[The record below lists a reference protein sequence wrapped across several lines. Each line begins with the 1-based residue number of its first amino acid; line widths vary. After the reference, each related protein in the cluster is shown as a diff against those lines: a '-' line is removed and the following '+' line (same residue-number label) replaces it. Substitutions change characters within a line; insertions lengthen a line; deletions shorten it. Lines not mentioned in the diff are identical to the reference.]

1 MSVELTHYLGIGYKL
16 DYDSNIEKID
26 KFLDEHKEY
35 EEYSFLNPNADKP
48 GLQII
53 VDGMNGNYIY
63 VIYVLKKT
71 EQDDLYSSGSDFSM
85 RMFDLTDEYHGEYA
99 VCDLY
104 KEIFGEYYDGDD
116 APCLVS
122 FFHCT

>member
-1 MSVELTHYLGIGYKL
+1 MSVDLTHYLGIGFEL
-16 DYDSNIEKID
+16 DYDSNIEKVD
-26 KFLDEHKEY
+26 AFLDEHP
-35 EEYSFLNPNADKP
+35 EYSDYKHLNPNADKP

-53 VDGMNGNYIY
+53 TDGMNGNYIY
-63 VIYVLKKT
+63 ILYVLKKV
-71 EQDDLYSSGSDFSM
+71 EDEALYSSSADFSM
-85 RMFDLTDEYHGEYA
+85 HVFDLVNHHGTDE
-99 VCDLY
+99 VWDLY

>member
-1 MSVELTHYLGIGYKL
+1 MSVEITHYLGIGYKL
-16 DYDSNIEKID
+16 DYDENIEKVD
-26 KFLDEHKEY
+26 AFLDEHP
-35 EEYSFLNPNADKP
+35 EYSDYEHLNPNADKP
-48 GLQII
+48 GLQIV

-63 VIYVLKKT
+63 LLYVLNKV
-71 EQDDLYSSGSDFSM
+71 EQDDLYSSGTDFSI
-85 RMFDLTDEYHGEYA
+85 RIFDIADCHAVDA

-104 KEIFGEYYDGDD
+104 KEVFGEYYDGDD

>member
-1 MSVELTHYLGIGYKL
+1 MSIELTHYLGIGYKL
-16 DYDSNIEKID
+16 DYDSNIEKIEN
-26 KFLDEHKEY
+26 FLDEH
-35 EEYSFLNPNADKP
+35 EEYDEYSADSP

-53 VDGMNGNYIY
+53 TDGMNGDYIY
-63 VIYVLKKT
+63 IMYVLKKV
-71 EQDDLYSSGSDFSM
+71 EQDDLYSVDTDFSM
-85 RMFDLTDEYHGEYA
+85 RIFDLADLDHCHAFDA

-104 KEIFGEYYDGDD
+104 KDIFGEHYDGDD

>member
-1 MSVELTHYLGIGYKL
+1 MSSSLTHYLGIGYKL
-16 DYDSNIEKID
+16 DYDENIEKID
-26 KFLDEHKEY
+26 NFLEEHL
-35 EEYSFLNPNADKP
+35 EYSAYHFQNPNADKP

-53 VDGMNGNYIY
+53 TDGMNGNYIY
-63 VIYVLKKT
+63 IIYVLKKSR
-71 EQDDLYSSGSDFSM
+71 QDELYSSSSDFSM
-85 RMFDLTDEYHGEYA
+85 RMFDLEDEYYGEYA

>member
-16 DYDSNIEKID
+16 DYDSNIEKIEA
-26 KFLDEHKEY
+26 FLDKHPF
-35 EEYSFLNPNADKP
+35 EYSEYRHLNPNADEP
-48 GLQII
+48 GLQIVI
-53 VDGMNGNYIY
+53 DGMNGNYIY
-63 VIYVLKKT
+63 LLYVLNKV
-71 EQDDLYSSGSDFSM
+71 EQDDLYSNGSGFSYCVADM
-85 RMFDLTDEYHGEYA
+85 VDCHETCA

-104 KEIFGEYYDGDD
+104 KEVFGEYYDGDD

>member
-1 MSVELTHYLGIGYKL
+1 MSVSLTHYLGIGYKL
-16 DYDSNIEKID
+16 DYDSNIDKID
-26 KFLDEHKEY
+26 AFLDEHP
-35 EEYSFLNPNADKP
+35 EYSKYEDLNPNAYKE

-53 VDGMNGNYIY
+53 TDGMNGNYIY
-63 VIYVLKKT
+63 LLYVLKRVK
-71 EQDDLYSSGSDFSM
+71 EYDLYSSSADFSK
-85 RMFDLTDEYHGEYA
+85 RIVDLADCHATYA

-104 KEIFGEYYDGDD
+104 KDIFGEYYDGDD

>member
-16 DYDSNIEKID
+16 DYDKNYKKID
-26 KFLDEHKEY
+26 AFLGEHP
-35 EEYSFLNPNADKP
+35 EYSAYDFENPNADKP

-53 VDGMNGNYIY
+53 IDGMNGNYIY
-63 VIYVLKKT
+63 IMYVLKKV
-71 EQDDLYSSGSDFSM
+71 EQDELYSSGADFDM
-85 RMFDLTDEYHGEYA
+85 RIFDIADHPGAQEVYNL
-99 VCDLY
+99 C

>member
-16 DYDSNIEKID
+16 DYDSNVEKIEA
-26 KFLDEHKEY
+26 FLDKHP
-35 EEYSFLNPNADKP
+35 EYSEYKYLNPNADRP
-48 GLQII
+48 GLQIV
-53 VDGMNGNYIY
+53 VDSMNGNYIY
-63 VIYVLKKT
+63 LLYVLKKV
-71 EQDDLYSSGSDFSM
+71 EQDDLYSSDSDFSYRVVDM
-85 RMFDLTDEYHGEYA
+85 VDCHETSA

-104 KEIFGEYYDGDD
+104 REVFGEYYDGDD

>member
-1 MSVELTHYLGIGYKL
+1 MSVGLTHYLGIGIKL
-16 DYDSNIEKID
+16 DYDTNEEKIED
-26 KFLDEHKEY
+26 FLDKHP
-35 EEYSFLNPNADKP
+35 EYSDYKHLNPNADKP

-63 VIYVLKKT
+63 LMYVLNKV
-71 EQDDLYSSGSDFSM
+71 EQDDLYSSCTNFSI
-85 RMFDLTDEYHGEYA
+85 RLVDINEHIGGQA
-99 VCDLY
+99 VWDLY
-104 KEIFGEYYDGDD
+104 HDIFGEYYDKDD

>member
-16 DYDSNIEKID
+16 DYDENYEKID
-26 KFLDEHKEY
+26 AFLDEHP
-35 EEYSFLNPNADKP
+35 EYSEYKHLNPNADKQ

-53 VDGMNGNYIY
+53 TDGMNGNYIY
-63 VIYVLKKT
+63 LLYVLNKV
-71 EQDDLYSSGSDFSM
+71 EQEDFYSSYTDFSM
-85 RMFDLTDEYHGEYA
+85 RMFDLEDEFYGEYA

>member
-1 MSVELTHYLGIGYKL
+1 MSTELTHYLGIGYKL
-16 DYDSNIEKID
+16 DYDENIKKID
-26 KFLDEHKEY
+26 AFLDEHKEY

-63 VIYVLKKT
+63 VIYVLKKV
-71 EQDDLYSSGSDFSM
+71 EQDELYSSMADFSM
-85 RMFDLTDEYHGEYA
+85 RIFDVADCVAVDA

-104 KEIFGEYYDGDD
+104 KDIFGKYYDGDD

>member
-1 MSVELTHYLGIGYKL
+1 MSVDLTHYLGIGYKL
-16 DYDSNIEKID
+16 DYDENYEKID
-26 KFLDEHKEY
+26 AFLDEHP
-35 EEYSFLNPNADKP
+35 EYSEYKHLNPNADKQ

-53 VDGMNGNYIY
+53 TDGMNGNYIY
-63 VIYVLKKT
+63 LLYVLKKV
-71 EQDDLYSSGSDFSM
+71 EQDELYSYGADFSM
-85 RMFDLTDEYHGEYA
+85 RMFDLEDYYGEYA

-104 KEIFGEYYDGDD
+104 KDIFGEYYDGDN

>member
-16 DYDSNIEKID
+16 DYDSNIKKID
-26 KFLDEHKEY
+26 AFLNEHKEY
-35 EEYSFLNPNADKP
+35 EEYSFLNSNADKP

-63 VIYVLKKT
+63 IVYVLKKV
-71 EQDDLYSSGSDFSM
+71 EQDELYSSGADFNM
-85 RMFDLTDEYHGEYA
+85 RIFDIADHPGAQEVY
-99 VCDLY
+99 DLY

>member
-1 MSVELTHYLGIGYKL
+1 MSVSITHYLGIGYKL
-16 DYDSNIEKID
+16 DYDENIEKVD
-26 KFLDEHKEY
+26 AFLDEHKEY

-53 VDGMNGNYIY
+53 TDGMSGNYIY
-63 VIYVLKKT
+63 VIYVLKRV
-71 EQDDLYSSGSDFSM
+71 EQEDMYTTDADFSM
-85 RMFDLTDEYHGEYA
+85 HICDVVDHHAADA

-104 KEIFGEYYDGDD
+104 KDIFGEYYDGDD

>member
-16 DYDSNIEKID
+16 DYDENIKKID
-26 KFLDEHKEY
+26 AFLDEHKEY
-35 EEYSFLNPNADKP
+35 DEYKYRNPNADKP

-53 VDGMNGNYIY
+53 TDGMNGNYIY
-63 VIYVLKKT
+63 VIYVLKKV
-71 EQDDLYSSGSDFSM
+71 EQEDMYITDADFSM
-85 RMFDLTDEYHGEYA
+85 RICDVVDSHAADA

-104 KEIFGEYYDGDD
+104 KDIFGEYYDGDD

>member
-16 DYDSNIEKID
+16 DYDSNIEKIEN
-26 KFLDEHKEY
+26 FLDEH
-35 EEYSFLNPNADKP
+35 EEYDEYNADDKP
-48 GLQII
+48 GLRVI

-63 VIYVLKKT
+63 VMYILKKV
-71 EQDDLYSSGSDFSM
+71 EQDDLYSVDADFSI
-85 RMFDLTDEYHGEYA
+85 RIIDLADYYLVEA

-104 KEIFGEYYDGDD
+104 KDIFGEYYDGDD

>member
-16 DYDSNIEKID
+16 DYDENYEKID
-26 KFLDEHKEY
+26 AFLDEHP
-35 EEYSFLNPNADKP
+35 EYSEYKHLNPNADKQ

-53 VDGMNGNYIY
+53 TDGMNGNYIY
-63 VIYVLKKT
+63 LIYVLKKV
-71 EQDDLYSSGSDFSM
+71 EQDELYSSGSDFSM
-85 RMFDLTDEYHGEYA
+85 HICDVVDHHAADA

-104 KEIFGEYYDGDD
+104 KDIFGEYYDGDD
-116 APCLVS
+116 APCLIS

>member
-16 DYDSNIEKID
+16 DYDSNVEKIEA
-26 KFLDEHKEY
+26 FLDKHP
-35 EEYSFLNPNADKP
+35 EYSEYKYLNPNADKP
-48 GLQII
+48 GLQIV

-63 VIYVLKKT
+63 LIYVLKKT
-71 EQDDLYSSGSDFSM
+71 EQDDLYSSDSDFSYRVVDM
-85 RMFDLTDEYHGEYA
+85 VDCHETWA

-104 KEIFGEYYDGDD
+104 KEVFGEYYDGDD

>member
-16 DYDSNIEKID
+16 DYDNNIEKVEN
-26 KFLDEHKEY
+26 FLDEHPGYSEY
-35 EEYSFLNPNADKP
+35 DFQNPNADKP
-48 GLQII
+48 GLQI
-53 VDGMNGNYIY
+53 VTDGMNGAYIY
-63 VIYVLKKT
+63 IMYVLKRV
-71 EQDDLYSSGSDFSM
+71 EQDDLYSVDADFSI
-85 RMFDLTDEYHGEYA
+85 RIFDLIDRHATYA

-104 KEIFGEYYDGDD
+104 KDIFGEYYDGDD